1 MVGLNSVK
9 AFNIPVEDMDRASAF
24 YERVFGWSTRS
35 IPGSGGDYH
44 SLQMPSVFGG
54 PDGNGLVAGGLYN
67 RGTNGLGQVFLEVAV
82 GSIEE
87 CVENVIASGGRLIR
101 GKKPMLD
108 FALFAVV
115 EDTEGNP
122 IGLWEDL
129 A

>member
-1 MVGLNSVK
+1 MIGINSVR
-9 AFNIPVEDMDRASAF
+9 AFNIPVEDMDRASVF
-24 YERVFGWSTRS
+24 YEKVFGWGARS
-35 IPGSGGDYH
+35 ILGSGGDYH
-44 SLQMPSVFGG
+44 SLQMPSISGG
-54 PDGNGLVAGGLYN
+54 SDGDEPVAGGLYK
-67 RGTNGLGQVFLEVAV
+67 RGTNGLGQVFLEITV

-87 CVENVIASGGRLIR
+87 CIDNVIASGGRLIR